1 MKAAV
6 KEIPETLIYEMA
18 NGVPFFYKGY
28 REYLSGKI
36 QLDELM
42 GSSKI
47 QSLLATELI
56 ALLRSFLSDEYL
68 IFGNE
73 LGLQFSAKSWRAA
86 DIAVIKEEK
95 VPEINDKYLDVA
107 PELVIEIDTKADLSE
122 VRNPLGYYQEKTEE
136 LIRFGVERVIWI
148 FTDTRKVMVARKSEK
163 IWEIMDWTEDV
174 ELIGDLKVNIAQIL
188 AKRKMK

>member
-18 NGVPFFYKGY
+18 NGVPIFYNGY

-73 LGLQFSAKSWRAA
+73 LGLQFSTKSWRAA

-95 VPEINDKYLDVA
+95 VLEINNKYLDVA

-136 LIRFGVERVIWI
+136 LIRFGVESVIWI

-163 IWEIMDWTEDV
+163 IWEIMNWTEDV
-174 ELIGDLKVNIAQIL
+174 ELIEDLKVNIGQLL